1 MPLRKECRGRRGRL
15 GKRPV
20 QEAAKRSPA
29 ATPAH
34 LKLAPL
40 PVLWGTSVPPGRR
53 CGCPCELATGH
64 MVAPTGS
71 RVKASSCAC
80 PSEPSQRRHEG
91 QEGDEDTR
99 WPARS
104 TAPTGRPARDEDSQ
118 WPARSPAPTGR
129 PAGCALLLGSEGRSW
144 EKPSKCCPG
153 GHLPPAQPPGL
164 GEALC
169 GTQTGLAPGLPV
181 PVSVTES

>member
-29 ATPAH
+29 ATLARP
-34 LKLAPL
+34 KLAPL

-91 QEGDEDTR
+91 QEGDED
-99 WPARS
+99 AR
-104 TAPTGRPARDEDSQ
+104 

>member
-1 MPLRKECRGRRGRL
+1 MPLRKECRGWRGRL

-29 ATPAH
+29 ATPARP
-34 LKLAPL
+34 KLAPL

-91 QEGDEDTR
+91 QEGDEDAR
-99 WPARS
+99 WPTRS
-104 TAPTGRPARDEDSQ
+104 T
-118 WPARSPAPTGR
+118 APTGR

-153 GHLPPAQPPGL
+153 GHLPPAQPPVL